1 MPELLIRLA
10 GTQDAD
16 DFRSVLQEVLT
27 LAAVPEFGDRV
38 EARRV
43 LAEVS
48 WCIHPSRPDGR
59 ELHADELSRIFQLIV
74 NPDLGRPRVAREIA
88 DWAAIAPPAVIRGL
102 LAGAK
107 SQGRSADDACYSG
120 MMRILEPVLAGRWI
134 DEHGLLADWHPRRP
148 RLRAGPA
155 TKPDSAPC
163 VPSASAPDA
172 AGHSGGQVAGL
183 VVAGQER
190 HSVAVGGHARRPAE
204 LGLRLGGG
212 DAQAAPGD

>member
-134 DEHGLLADWHPRRP
+134 DEHGLLADWHPRHP
-148 RLRAGPA
+148 
-155 TKPDSAPC
+155 
-163 VPSASAPDA
+163 
-172 AGHSGGQVAGL
+172 
-183 VVAGQER
+183 
-190 HSVAVGGHARRPAE
+190 RRPGGSRYEPGFRA
-204 LGLRLGGG
+204 LR
-212 DAQAAPGD
+212 PFRKRP